1 MAYVLTVTSCYGGGD
16 GDGIA
21 VDGGAGGRGGDA
33 NVDDRGGSSSHHRR
47 GDNVP
52 GDEESFRDFA
62 MMLRAYVHASSHRN
76 PSSGS
81 VYDYEMHAFL
91 HPRAAKCRS
100 SKADGSLFEVRDGSE
115 GRLPDE
121 EYDGMIDRGLV
132 LQNLGYKVSVRDPPS
147 TRSSDMVGSEYLRD
161 YLSEN
166 VGDEVPDLIRL
177 YAYELEGYDAVAL
190 VDYDT
195 LIVRPVDDVVDL
207 IAKSNGSVG
216 NGAEKRGG
224 GEGGGGR
231 EGDNVEN
238 DAGGGGGDD
247 DDGGIDAVFSW
258 EHLPSLANPQVRT
271 AVINLSFFLIRPSR
285 STLDELIRLYRTA
298 PFSET
303 RGFGTHG
310 RGSFAGWMSTRGL
323 LTYYY
328 DEVANAAKVEM
339 DRCSFGNTAE
349 EYDADD
355 YSVIYTAGGRVDC
368 GAGAGVGGDGGGVAD
383 PSGQCGD
390 CSRSKFEDV
399 SVADLSYCGAPWE
412 CGGGDS
418 GEGEEDDADNDN
430 GGGGTSP
437 ASDTLLSS
445 GLCRQYQRFWF
456 GGRLQMEDV
465 HPQLQVGEG
474 KLCVD
479 GRYMP
484 MVLSKPFVE
493 YKPSFV

>member
-1 MAYVLTVTSCYGGGD
+1 
-16 GDGIA
+16 
-21 VDGGAGGRGGDA
+21 
-33 NVDDRGGSSSHHRR
+33 
-47 GDNVP
+47 
-52 GDEESFRDFA
+52 
-62 MMLRAYVHASSHRN
+62 MLRAYVHAASHRN

-81 VYDYEMHAFL
+81 AYDYEMHAFL

-100 SKADGSLFEVRDGSE
+100 SKTGGSLSEVRDGFE

-121 EYDGMIDRGLV
+121 GYDGMIDRYLV

-147 TRSSDMVGSEYLRD
+147 TRYSDMVGSEYLRG

-166 VGDEVPDLIRL
+166 VGEEVPDLIRL

-207 IAKSNGSVG
+207 IANG
-216 NGAEKRGG
+216 NGRSGGGGVEKRGE
-224 GEGGGGR
+224 GEEGGR
-231 EGDNVEN
+231 EGGGNDEKN
-238 DAGGGGGDD
+238 DAGDDD
-247 DDGGIDAVFSW
+247 DDGGMIDAVFSW

-271 AVINLSFFLIRPSR
+271 AVINLSFFLIRPSK

-310 RGSFAGWMSTRGL
+310 RGSYAGWMSTRGL

-339 DRCSFGNTAE
+339 NRCSFGNTAE

-368 GAGAGVGGDGGGVAD
+368 FGAGVGAGGDGGVAAADD

-390 CSRSKFEDV
+390 CSRSKFDDV
-399 SVADLSYCGAPWE
+399 SIADLSYCGAPWE

-418 GEGEEDDADNDN
+418 GEEEEEEEDADNDN
-430 GGGGTSP
+430 GGGTSP

-445 GLCRQYQRFWF
+445 CLCRQYQRFWF